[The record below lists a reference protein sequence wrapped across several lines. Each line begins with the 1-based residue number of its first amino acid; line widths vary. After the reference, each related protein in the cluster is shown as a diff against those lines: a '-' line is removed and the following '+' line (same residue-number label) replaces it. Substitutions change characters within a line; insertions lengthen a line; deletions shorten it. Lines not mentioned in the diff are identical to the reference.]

1 MNLYDK
7 IPTELKN
14 IPHWLTWH
22 YNEKANGKIEK
33 VPNVQQGEWDNR
45 KLYTFTEAIQEYN
58 RLCQSDKD
66 KPHADG
72 IGIAIRT
79 DNPLIG
85 IDIDNVTKDT
95 IPEPVRAILTTA
107 KESGGY
113 IEKSV
118 SGKGFH
124 IIGTCSNKQMLL
136 DMFRAWHNVTGAKSA
151 DQHLEMYA
159 SGHYFTVS
167 GNVLYGTLGNI
178 DKSIQLAWEYIT
190 GKPLITSVSAIYAT
204 GTPGNAHTDAVG
216 EGAINHTNPSIKI
229 APGANPNRHF
239 SGDDWYIL
247 SFPAKPIDDVI
258 QKMYESNPDIKNVM
272 EQGYDGFPNE
282 WYNQLSDKTPSGIDM
297 RIVGTLV
304 FWLYRYGPDA
314 IVDIILNSAI
324 SRDKKR
330 DYWTHTVKTAFQSAK
345 KFYGGAIDKD
355 KLTPLQEQFYN
366 KYIRQRFKKG

>member
-1 MNLYDK
+1 MNLSK
-7 IPTELKN
+7 IPDNLKSL
-14 IPHWLTWH
+14 PYWLTWY
-22 YNEKANGKIEK
+22 YNTKPNGKTEK
-33 VPNVQQGEWDNR
+33 IPNVETGEWDCKR
-45 KLYTFTEAIQEYN
+45 LHTYDGALSEYE
-58 RLCQSDKD
+58 RCQRNDNKSK
-66 KPHADG
+66 ADG
-72 IGIAIRT
+72 IGIAIRS

-95 IPEPVRAILTTA
+95 IPEPVRAILTAA
-107 KESGGY
+107 KQSGGY

-118 SGKGFH
+118 SGNGFH
-124 IIGTCSNKQMLL
+124 IIGTCSNKQLL
-136 DMFRAWHNVTGAKSA
+136 IDMFKSWHNVTGGKSP

-159 SGHYFTVS
+159 AGHYFTVS
-167 GNVLYGTLGNI
+167 GYALYGNAGNI
-178 DKSIQLAWEYIT
+178 DRAIELAWEYIT
-190 GKPLITSVSAIYAT
+190 ETPVFTCIAAIYTA
-204 GTPGNAHTDAVG
+204 GTNGNARTDAAG
-216 EGAINHTNPSIKI
+216 EGMINHTNPSIKI

-258 QKMYESNPDIKNVM
+258 QKMYESNPDIKNVL
-272 EQGYDGFPNE
+272 ENGYDAFPDE

-314 IVDIILNSAI
+314 VVDIILNSAI

>member
-1 MNLYDK
+1 MNPYDK
-7 IPTELKN
+7 IPAELKN

-66 KPHADG
+66 KPRADG
-72 IGIAIRT
+72 IGIAIRS
-79 DNPLIG
+79 DNPIIG

-95 IPEPVRAILTTA
+95 IPDAVRSILTAA
-107 KESGGY
+107 KEAGGY

-136 DMFRAWHNVTGAKSA
+136 DMFRNWHNVTGAKSA

-178 DKSIQLAWEYIT
+178 DKSIELAWEYIT
-190 GKPLITSVSAIYAT
+190 GKPLFTSVSAIYTTRTTA
-204 GTPGNAHTDAVG
+204 NARTERVG
-216 EGAINHTNPSIKI
+216 EGTTNHTNPQFKI

-239 SGDDWYIL
+239 SGNDWYIL
-247 SFPAKPIDDVI
+247 SFPAKPMETVMADMH
-258 QKMYESNPDIKNVM
+258 KRNPAIKNIL
-272 EQGYDGFPNE
+272 EHGYDAFPSD
-282 WYNQLSDKTPSGIDM
+282 WYDRMADKTPSGVDM
-297 RIVGTLV
+297 RIAGTLT
-304 FWLYRYGPDA
+304 FWLYRYGHDA
-314 IVDIILNSAI
+314 VVDIIMHSAL
-324 SRDKKR
+324 RDKKES
-330 DYWTHTVKTAFQSAK
+330 YWKRTVSKAFQSAE
-345 KFYGGAIDKD
+345 KFYVKAIDKD
-355 KLTPLQEQFYN
+355 KLTPLQKQFYN

>member
-1 MNLYDK
+1 MNPYDK
-7 IPTELKN
+7 IPEQLKT
-14 IPHWLTWH
+14 IPHWLTWY
-22 YNEKANGKIEK
+22 YNTKSNGKMEK
-33 VPNVQQGEWDNR
+33 VPNVVTGEWDIK
-45 KLYTFTEAIQEYN
+45 KLHTFTEAVQEYN
-58 RLCQSDKD
+58 RYQHSD

-95 IPEPVRAILTTA
+95 IPEPVRAILTAA
-107 KESGGY
+107 KVGGGY

-124 IIGTCSNKQMLL
+124 ILGTCSCKSLLL
-136 DMFRAWHNVTGAKSA
+136 DMFRSWHNVTGAKSS
-151 DQHLEMYA
+151 DQYLEMYA
-159 SGHYFTVS
+159 AGHYFTVS
-167 GNVLYGTLGNI
+167 GNILYNNFGNI
-178 DKSIQLAWEYIT
+178 DYAIQLAWEYIT
-190 GKPLITSVSAIYAT
+190 KTPVITSISTIYAT

-247 SFPAKPIDDVI
+247 SFPAKPMEIVI
-258 QKMYESNPDIKNVM
+258 RDMYESKPVLKNIM
-272 EQGYDGFPNE
+272 DNGYDAFPSE
-282 WYNQLSDKTPSGIDM
+282 WYERLSDKTPSGIDM
-297 RIVGTLV
+297 RIVGTLT
-304 FWLYRYGPDA
+304 FWFYRYGENA
-314 IVDIILNSAI
+314 VVDFIMQSAL
-324 SRDKKR
+324 RDKKEA
-330 DYWTHTVKTAFQSAK
+330 YWKRTVSKAFQSAE
-345 KFYGGAIDKD
+345 KFYVKAIDNK